1 MVMKNVANVATK
13 KVKTNIND
21 VVMIKGVEKNQGMWK
36 IEITKNIF
44 IGKGNTIRINTGKNV
59 IENLYKLLYPTVTQT
74 QLSAILKMEKHYTLI
89 LKNSNQTDQQLQ

>member
-1 MVMKNVANVATK
+1 MIMKNVANVATK

-21 VVMIKGVEKNQGMWK
+21 VVMIKGVEKNQGKWK
-36 IEITKNIF
+36 IEISKNIF
-44 IGKGNTIRINTGKNV
+44 IGKSNTIRINTGKNV

>member
-1 MVMKNVANVATK
+1 MIMKNVANVAAK

-21 VVMIKGVEKNQGMWK
+21 VVMIKGVEKNQGKWK
-36 IEITKNIF
+36 IGITKNIF

-74 QLSAILKMEKHYTLI
+74 QLSAILKMAKH
-89 LKNSNQTDQQLQ
+89 

>member
-21 VVMIKGVEKNQGMWK
+21 VFMIKGVEKNQGKWK

-74 QLSAILKMEKHYTLI
+74 QLSAILKMVKHYTLI